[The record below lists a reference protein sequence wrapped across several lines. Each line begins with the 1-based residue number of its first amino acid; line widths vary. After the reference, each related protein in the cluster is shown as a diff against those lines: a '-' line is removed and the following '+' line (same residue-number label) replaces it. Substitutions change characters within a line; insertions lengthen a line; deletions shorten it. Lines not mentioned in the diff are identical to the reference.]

1 MPGIDYQ
8 AVRRAARMQDVLA
21 LLRFAPLESK
31 GDERRGPC
39 PVHRSTGQKSR
50 AFCVNVAKHSYQCF
64 KCGHQGNQLDLWAD
78 ANRLSLHEAAVS
90 LCEHLGVEVP
100 WIHRW

>member
-1 MPGIDYQ
+1 MSGIDFQ
-8 AVRRAARMQDVLA
+8 AVRQAARMQDVLD
-21 LLRFAPLESK
+21 LLRFAPTASI

-39 PVHRSTGQKSR
+39 PVHRSEGIKSR

-64 KCGHQGNQLDLWAD
+64 KCGSKGNQLDLWAN
-78 ANRLSLHEAAVS
+78 ANGLSLHDAALS
-90 LCEHLGVEVP
+90 LCEHLSVEIP